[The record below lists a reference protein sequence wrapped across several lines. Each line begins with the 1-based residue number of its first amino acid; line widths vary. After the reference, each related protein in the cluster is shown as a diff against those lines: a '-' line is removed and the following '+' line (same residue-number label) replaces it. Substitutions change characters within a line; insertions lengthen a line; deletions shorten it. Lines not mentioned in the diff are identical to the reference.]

1 MAKGS
6 GKTPK
11 NRYIYIGLVLAGI
24 SVITLLI
31 VFRGSIFTSAAAS
44 GLTDGEEFVVEE
56 IDGTDII
63 TEEPVPVVVKKP
75 APVVVK
81 KPAPV
86 VVKKPAT
93 IIEKTK
99 EVVQKVKEKITGEG
113 PGTEICKCLH
123 NAGINFKDLH
133 FPEFMAPK
141 AVKEKKEVI
150 RIMYKRFGHLTPRK
164 ILGVYKCAINELK
177 KADSKLDFMEK
188 TDKGQYVQRALSSL
202 INNQCTL
209 NILRSLPYEDIGLMI
224 DSGLV
229 MLTMVLNDMNNRAS
243 NEMAHEADKTFRELN
258 AFDHM
263 IFNNLAQ
270 TGNGR
275 IHHDPTP
282 YESIEDYAQH

>member
-1 MAKGS
+1 VVVLRVVRH
-6 GKTPK
+6 PK
-11 NRYIYIGLVLAGI
+11 NRYIYMGLVLAGI

-44 GLTDGEEFVVEE
+44 ELTVVEE

-63 TEEPVPVVVKKP
+63 TEVPVPVVKKP
-75 APVVVK
+75 VPVVK
-81 KPAPV
+81 KPVP

-99 EVVQKVKEKITGEG
+99 EAVQKVKEKITGEG
-113 PGTEICKCLH
+113 PGTGICKCLH
-123 NAGINFKDLH
+123 NADINFKDLH
-133 FPEFMAPK
+133 FPEFMPPG

-164 ILGVYKCAINELK
+164 GFGIYKCVVNELK
-177 KADSKLDFMEK
+177 KADAKLDLMEK

-209 NILRSLPYEDIGLMI
+209 NILRSLPYEYIGLMI
-224 DSGLV
+224 DSILV
-229 MLTMVLNDMNNRAS
+229 MLTKEVHKVAS
-243 NEMAHEADKTFRELN
+243 QISDEKHSHDVDKTFSELK
-258 AFDHM
+258 AFDYM
-263 IFNNLAQ
+263 FGNLAN

-275 IHHDPTP
+275 IHHAPTP
-282 YESIEDYAQH
+282 YEGKEDY